1 MKNIFK
7 YIGISVIFVFSLF
20 YTEKINDILISNS
33 DLFNEIESN
42 TNLYKTSY
50 VNAQIDNDYIIPGLN
65 GLEVDVFSS
74 YYNMKDLKVF
84 NENFLLYKN
93 ISPVISIEN
102 NKDKI
107 IIKGNELKKMVSII
121 LKNNT
126 TIIDYA
132 YSLGIPF
139 SRLVNLETFAEN
151 YNYEQLNDELEN
163 FNKLERS
170 LNKKNNS
177 NICIINDLNK
187 ELCQNNKKYLVKPTL
202 ILNNYNLSE
211 IKSNISNGS
220 IIYID
225 DNVSL
230 TDFKVLIRQINYQD
244 LKIVNLST
252 LITEERD

>member
-7 YIGISVIFVFSLF
+7 YIGISVIFVFSFF

-42 TNLYKTSY
+42 TNLYKTNY
-50 VNAQIDNDYIIPGLN
+50 VNAQIDNNYIIPGLN

-74 YYNMKDLKVF
+74 YYNMKDLEVF
-84 NENFLLYKN
+84 NENFLLYNK
-93 ISPVISIEN
+93 ISPAISIEN
-102 NKDKI
+102 NKDKV
-107 IIKGNELKKMVSII
+107 IIKGNELKKMVSFVI
-121 LKNNT
+121 KDNQN
-126 TIIDYA
+126 IIDYS

-139 SRLVNLETFAEN
+139 SRLVTLETFDEN
-151 YNYEQLNDELEN
+151 YNYEQLNAEIKY
-163 FNKLERS
+163 FNKLERR

-177 NICIINDLNK
+177 NICIVNNLNK

-202 ILNNYNLSE
+202 SMNNYNLSE
-211 IKSNISNGS
+211 IKNNIFNGS

-230 TDFKVLIRQINYQD
+230 TDYKILIRQINYQD
-244 LKIVNLST
+244 LKIANLST
-252 LITEERD
+252 LITEERS

>member
-1 MKNIFK
+1 
-7 YIGISVIFVFSLF
+7 
-20 YTEKINDILISNS
+20 
-33 DLFNEIESN
+33 
-42 TNLYKTSY
+42 
-50 VNAQIDNDYIIPGLN
+50 
-65 GLEVDVFSS
+65 
-74 YYNMKDLKVF
+74 MKDLEVF
-84 NENFLLYKN
+84 NENFLLYNN
-93 ISPVISIEN
+93 ISPAVSIEN

-107 IIKGNELKKMVSII
+107 IIKGNELKKMVSLI

-139 SRLVNLETFAEN
+139 SRLVTLETFDEN

-225 DNVSL
+225 DNVFL